1 MIKSNLS
8 IPDFKLQISDSNLQ
22 VSDSKLQISEINNTL
37 LDNASET
44 PEVNVLESEI
54 SNLKSE
60 IQHPLSIDVK
70 NISVSF
76 KTPKGVFTAIKNIDL
91 QVKKGEIVALIG
103 HSGCGKSTLLGTISG
118 MTSPTEGVV
127 YANEKPVT
135 GPGPD
140 RGIVFQNYS
149 LLPWMSVYKNI
160 YEAVDSVLKDKTSAE
175 KAEISKNALQMVNLW
190 EHKDKLPSQ
199 LSGGMKQRVAI
210 ARAFAI
216 SPSILLLDEPFGAL
230 DALTKGTMHIELLK
244 LWNLDNRNKTIVMV
258 THDIEEAIFLSDR
271 VVVLNDGPAATIK
284 EIVDVPLPRP
294 RNKKT
299 IVHDPL
305 YIETHD
311 KLMSL
316 LFEKFSIEDDGVKY
330 NA

>member
-1 MIKSNLS
+1 MTKSNIAAFVGAS
-8 IPDFKLQISDSNLQ
+8 P
-22 VSDSKLQISEINNTL
+22 VSGSSLIVEKKQ
-37 LDNASET
+37 
-44 PEVNVLESEI
+44 PV
-54 SNLKSE
+54 
-60 IQHPLSIDVK
+60 SIDVQ
-70 NISVSF
+70 NVSVSF
-76 KTPKGVFTAIKNIDL
+76 KTPKGVYTAIENISL
-91 QVKKGEIVALIG
+91 QVKKGEIVSLIG

-118 MTSPTEGVV
+118 MTAPTEGVV
-127 YANEKPVT
+127 LANEKVVT

-160 YEAVDSVLKDKTSAE
+160 YEAVDSVLKNKTKAE
-175 KAEISKNALQMVNLW
+175 KAEISQTALEMVNLW
-190 EHKDKLPSQ
+190 QHKDKLPSQ

-271 VVVLNDGPAATIK
+271 VVVLHNGPAATIK

-294 RNKKT
+294 RNKKD

-305 YIETHD
+305 YMETHD
-311 KLMSL
+311 KLMGL
-316 LFEKFSIEDDGVKY
+316 LFDKFSIEDDGVTY
-330 NA
+330 QH